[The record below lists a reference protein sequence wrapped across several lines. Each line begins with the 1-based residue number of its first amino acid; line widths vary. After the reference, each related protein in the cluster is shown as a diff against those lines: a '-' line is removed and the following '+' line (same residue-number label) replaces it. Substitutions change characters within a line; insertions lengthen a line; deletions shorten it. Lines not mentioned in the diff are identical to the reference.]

1 MALIDNKILEADLLN
16 KGVIGLPDTPNLS
29 TSEMQEKFDEIAIDV
44 ITPKHNQLID
54 DILLDYDLKM
64 DKANPSGTGSLSL
77 NRKADTTVG
86 TNSVTLGNG
95 GEASAAGSV
104 AVGYQTKAS
113 GQYSH
118 AEGYGTKAASANQF
132 VEGKYNVEDSS
143 TVYAHIVG
151 GGTADDARANIGT
164 LDWSGNLVV
173 AGDITDGSNNVLSG
187 KQDTLVSGTNI
198 KTVGGTT
205 ILGSGDIDLV
215 TEWDDLTNKPF
226 DTIGDNLDV
235 DSDGV
240 LSAVDT
246 TYDVVDGSADG
257 LCPQLPDSSATTKFL
272 RGDGTWDVPA
282 KGSTVSW
289 NQITDSGTK
298 IATITIDSTPTDI
311 YAPTGGGSATTFAG
325 LDDVTV
331 TAATLANGQ
340 VPIYNS
346 TSSKWENANIPA
358 QAWSAITSKPFSS
371 IGTNLNVD
379 GSGVLSATDTTYES
393 KSAASGGTAVS
404 LCTTGEK
411 YTWNNKADAS
421 AVGTWAT
428 PVSASVGATS
438 VTFSNAAIA
447 TTSILDLYSENTSG
461 TAIAYTSVSVSSGS
475 AVYTIPALEEATT
488 FKLWIRNI

>member
-54 DILLDYDLKM
+54 DILLENDTKM

-86 TNSVTLGNG
+86 TNSVALGNG
-95 GEASAAGSV
+95 GEASATGSV
-104 AVGYQTKAS
+104 AIGYQTKAS

-118 AEGYGTKAASANQF
+118 AEGYSTKASSANQF

-151 GGTADDARANIGT
+151 GGTADDARANIAT

-173 AGDITDGSNNVLSG
+173 AGDITDGSSNVLSG

-215 TEWDDLTNKPF
+215 TEWDDLSNKPF

-246 TYDVVDGSADG
+246 TYDVVDGSSDG

-340 VPIYNS
+340 VPTYNS
-346 TSSKWENANIPA
+346 TSQKWENANLPA
-358 QAWSAITSKPFSS
+358 TSWSDVSSKPFSS
-371 IGTNLNVD
+371 IGTNLSVD

-393 KSAASGGTAVS
+393 KTAAQGGTAVS

-421 AVGTWAT
+421 AVGVWAT

-438 VTFSNAAIA
+438 VTFSNASIA

-461 TAIAYTSVSVSSGS
+461 TPIQYSSATVTTGSVTF
-475 AVYTIPALEEATT
+475 TIPALTEATT